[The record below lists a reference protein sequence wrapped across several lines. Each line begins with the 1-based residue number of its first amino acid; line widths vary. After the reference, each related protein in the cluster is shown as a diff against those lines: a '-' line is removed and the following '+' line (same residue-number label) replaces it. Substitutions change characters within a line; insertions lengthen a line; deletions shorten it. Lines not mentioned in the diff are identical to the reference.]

1 MRIIALRTRE
11 IVAVRKQFVTVLSL
25 NFESDFKGLRKRWSR
40 SYNTVKSI
48 LSS

>member
-11 IVAVRKQFVTVLSL
+11 IIAVRKQSVTALTR
-25 NFESDFKGLRKRWSR
+25 NFEIDFKGVRKHWSP